1 MSENTG
7 KSGQLKIP
15 KILKTPDTYVIVFF
29 VVVLASILTYLVPVS
44 KFETHDIKYT
54 QGGSEKTRTVLIP
67 ETFQIVTSESG
78 APVRKGVKF
87 FESGGGVGFAN
98 YLFEG
103 LCSGDKWGTA
113 VGVIASILVFGGAF
127 AIIIRT
133 GAIDK
138 GIMAVIRL
146 SGGKAIL
153 LIPLLWILFSLGGAI
168 FGMGEEAM
176 AFLMV
181 ITPLVIAM
189 GYDAVTAVLC
199 TYCATQVGFGTS
211 WMNPYSVGIAQGISQ
226 VPMYSG
232 APFRLIMW
240 IFFTC
245 LGIVVT
251 LVYATRIK
259 RNPKL
264 SYTYESDGFWRDRI
278 AEDQKKEALEG
289 KGKDFTLGHGLVI
302 AVMIA
307 GLAWVVWGVVFHEYY
322 IPEISSQFFV
332 IGLICGII
340 GVIFKLNG
348 MAVND
353 VASSFRQGAAD
364 LLGAAL
370 LVGMAKG
377 IVLVM
382 GGSDPTEPGI
392 LNTILYSVSQG
403 ISKFYPAVSAWFM
416 YLFHSVF
423 NFFVVSGT
431 GQAALT
437 MPFMAP
443 LSDLVGITRQVAV
456 VAFSLGDAF
465 TNMIV
470 PTSGALMGALAVAK
484 IDWTRWIKFQVKWQ
498 VLLFVCGS
506 LFVLAAYFSGLA

>member
-1 MSENTG
+1 M
-7 KSGQLKIP
+7 I
-15 KILKTPDTYVIVFF
+15 KTPDTYVIVFF
-29 VVVLASILTYLVPVS
+29 VVLLASILTYIVPVS
-44 KFETHDIKYT
+44 KFETHEIKYT
-54 QGGSEKTRTVLIP
+54 QGGSEKTRTVLMP
-67 ETFQIVTSESG
+67 ETFQIVTDESG
-78 APVRKGVKF
+78 APVRNGLKF

-127 AIIIRT
+127 SIIIRT

-138 GIMAVIRL
+138 GILAVIRM

-153 LIPLLWILFSLGGAI
+153 LIPLLWILFSLGGAV

-181 ITPLVIAM
+181 ITPLIIAM

-199 TYCATQVGFGTS
+199 TYCATQVGFGSS
-211 WMNPYSVGIAQGISQ
+211 WMNPYSVGIAQGIAQ

-232 APFRLIMW
+232 SPFRMVMW
-240 IFFTC
+240 VFFTG
-245 LGIVVT
+245 LGIIVT
-251 LVYATRIK
+251 LIYATRVK

-264 SYTYESDGFWRDRI
+264 SYSYESDRYWRNRIEEDR
-278 AEDQKKEALEG
+278 KKEQLEG
-289 KGKDFTLGHGLVI
+289 VGKEFTTGHGLVI
-302 AVMIA
+302 AVMAA
-307 GLAWVVWGVVFHEYY
+307 GMAWVVWGVIFHEYY

-332 IGLICGII
+332 TGLACGII
-340 GVIFKLNG
+340 GAIFKLDG
-348 MAVND
+348 MGVND
-353 VASSFRQGAAD
+353 IAASFRQGASD

-382 GGSDPTEPGI
+382 GGSDPTMPGI
-392 LNTILYSVSQG
+392 LNTILYKVSQAIRG
-403 ISKFYPAVSAWFM
+403 FSPALCAWLM
-416 YLFHSVF
+416 YVFHTFF

-465 TNMIV
+465 SNMIV

-484 IDWTRWIKFQVKWQ
+484 IDWARWAKFQVKWQ
-498 VLLFVCGS
+498 GMLFLFGS
-506 LFVLAAYFSGLA
+506 VFVLAAFFIGL

>member
-1 MSENTG
+1 MDVPNELSKPN
-7 KSGQLKIP
+7 IP

-29 VVVLASILTYLVPVS
+29 VVLLASILTYLVPVS
-44 KFETHDIKYT
+44 KFDTRQISYI
-54 QGGSEKTRTVLIP
+54 QGGAEKTRTVLIP
-67 ETFQIVTSESG
+67 DTYQVVTGDSG
-78 APVRKGVKF
+78 APVRKGIKI
-87 FESGGGVGFAN
+87 FEPGGGVGFFN

-113 VGVIASILVFGGAF
+113 VGVIASILIFGGAF
-127 AIIIRT
+127 SIIIKT

-138 GIMAVIRL
+138 GILAVIQMT
-146 SGGKAIL
+146 GGRAIL
-153 LIPLLWILFSLGGAI
+153 LIPFLWILFSLGGAI

-232 APFRLIMW
+232 APFRIVMW
-240 IFFTC
+240 VFFTA

-251 LVYATRIK
+251 LIYAGRVK
-259 RNPKL
+259 KNPGL
-264 SYTYESDGFWRDRI
+264 SYTYESDEFWRKRI
-278 AEDQKKEALEG
+278 AEDKKQKASEKS
-289 KGKDFTLGHGLVI
+289 GKDFTLGHGLVI
-302 AVMIA
+302 AAMTA
-307 GLAWVVWGVVFHEYY
+307 GLVWVVWGVVFHEYY
-322 IPEISSQFFV
+322 IPEISTQFFV
-332 IGLICGII
+332 MGLICGII

-348 MAVND
+348 MTVND
-353 VASSFRQGAAD
+353 IASSFRQGAAD

-392 LNTILYSVSQG
+392 LNTILYSVSQAIRG
-403 ISKFYPAVSAWFM
+403 LAPALCAWIM
-416 YLFHSVF
+416 YVFHSIF

-443 LSDLVGITRQVAV
+443 LSDLVGVTRQVAV

-470 PTSGALMGALAVAK
+470 PTSGALMGALAVARV
-484 IDWTRWIKFQVKWQ
+484 DWGRWVKFQIKWQ
-498 VLLFVCGS
+498 GILFLFGS
-506 LFVLAAYFSGLA
+506 IFVLIAFFAGLS